1 MGMIDRYKK
10 KGGFVQL
17 LTLIET
23 SSRTKQEQFLG
34 LIKQEN
40 PVWEEALRKKQL
52 SLDKLLSWNPIYLG
66 EILSRVQP
74 LTLSTAFHDM
84 PKERVEQI
92 LGCISITDRRKILQA
107 IEDSKPTP
115 AEISTCVMK
124 LLTEAR
130 GFMMG
135 GIIKMDKVDPEMAI
149 PENYE
154 EVLNTQATTASL
166 ATMSSPS
173 ADDVPPAD
181 PSTLVFEGR
190 GHGENKDDL
199 DFMRKK
205 LHALTQE
212 NTSLKQ
218 ENAQMRHKLEQIRK
232 IA

>member
-17 LTLIET
+17 LALIE
-23 SSRTKQEQFLG
+23 SSSKQKQEQFLN

-40 PVWEEALRKKQL
+40 PVWEDALRKKSL
-52 SLDKLLSWNPIYLG
+52 TLDKLLSWNPVYLG

-84 PKERVEQI
+84 PKERLEQV
-92 LGCISITDRRKILQA
+92 LGCISLTERRRIFQA
-107 IEDSKPTP
+107 IEESKPTP
-115 AEISTCVMK
+115 AEINTCVMK

-135 GIIKMDKVDPEMAI
+135 GIVKMDKVDPEMVI

-154 EVLNTQATTASL
+154 EALNTQATTASL
-166 ATMSSPS
+166 AAMTGPNP
-173 ADDVPPAD
+173 DDVPPAD

-190 GHGENKDDL
+190 GHGESKDDL
-199 DFMRKK
+199 EFLRRKI
-205 LHALTQE
+205 HVLTQE